1 MTRPDQ
7 TRPDHPIVRKQER
20 NSSLELLRIVA
31 MLMIVTYHFSS
42 HGGFNFPTDSITL
55 NRLYFQFTRI
65 FGALG
70 NDIFVMLAGYFLV
83 KSESTKILK
92 LFNLWLRIF
101 FYSVICYCV
110 FVFLGYKIFSPI
122 RLLKSMMPISHRLY
136 WFPTVYLVLYVLHG
150 WLNIFLHRLTHEE
163 YKKFLLT
170 LFILWSVIPALLPSN
185 FEGSHLTQFI
195 FLYSLAGYFRLWEKD
210 FGSRRFILYGIIFI
224 AVNYSTAIIFD
235 IIGLKIKF
243 FAVKAEHFYMMVMPL
258 TICASLCF
266 LLGFRSLKIP
276 HSKVINTIASAAF
289 GVYLIH
295 DNGFVRPFLWREVFR
310 NASFQNSPY
319 LIPYSLAVILI
330 VYISCTI
337 LELIRSKIFR
347 TLTRGYLS

>member
-1 MTRPDQ
+1 
-7 TRPDHPIVRKQER
+7 
-20 NSSLELLRIVA
+20 
-31 MLMIVTYHFSS
+31 MLMIVVFHFSH

-55 NRLYFQFTRI
+55 NRLYFQFTKI
-65 FGALG
+65 FGELG

-83 KSESTKILK
+83 KSEGVKILR

-110 FVFLGYKIFSPI
+110 FVFSGYEIFSPV

-136 WFPTVYLVLYVLHG
+136 WFPTVYLVLYVIHG
-150 WLNIFLHRLTHEE
+150 WVNIFLNRLSREE

-170 LFILWSVIPALLPSN
+170 LFTLWSLIPAVLPSN
-185 FEGSHLTQFI
+185 FERSKLTEFI
-195 FLYSLAGYFRLWEKD
+195 FLYSIAGYFRIWAKD

-224 AVNYSTAIIFD
+224 ALNYSTAIIFD

-243 FAVKAEHFYMMVMPL
+243 FAVKAERFYFMMMPCTL
-258 TICASLCF
+258 CASLCL
-266 LLGFRSLKIP
+266 LLGFRSLNIP
-276 HSKVINTIASAAF
+276 HSKLINTIASAAF

-295 DNGFVRPFLWREVFR
+295 DNNFVRPFLWREVFR
-310 NASFQNSPY
+310 NASFQDSPY
-319 LIPYSLAVILI
+319 LIPYSLAVILT

-337 LELIRSKIFR
+337 LELIRSKIFK
-347 TLTRGYLS
+347 TLSCGYLS